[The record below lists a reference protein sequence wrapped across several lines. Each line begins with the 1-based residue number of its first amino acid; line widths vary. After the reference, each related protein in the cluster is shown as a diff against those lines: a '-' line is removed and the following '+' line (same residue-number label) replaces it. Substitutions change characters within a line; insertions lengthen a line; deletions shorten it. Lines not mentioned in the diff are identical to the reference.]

1 MVGQPGWVNKISLAK
16 RRNVEGAGTFPG
28 LHECAVLFETAVLVY
43 QKGDVLAGEEG
54 KGTFMA

>member
-43 QKGDVLAGEEG
+43 HKGDVMAGDG
-54 KGTFMA
+54 